1 VPLPTEKTTPTLS
14 IDRLTAVLVGR
25 PKIGKTSTAAAID
38 NDHTLFIATEPG
50 YDGINA
56 FVEPCRSWEQF
67 REIGAELANGEHDY
81 KLVVV
86 DTVDALQG
94 MCTEHVIDGLAR
106 SAGKDPDQNFV
117 HASDFEYGKGWSA
130 ITDEFKLR
138 IAKLCTLGLGV
149 IFISHAKESTK
160 TDRVGREITV
170 FSADVGQK
178 GSRQWLLGY
187 VNYIWFMDV
196 EQTPDGEKHLLRTRA
211 SETYEAG
218 GRGAPLPDPIDLG
231 DSPEAGA
238 AALKA
243 ALAQATEQLRAN
255 QEKKKPAEK
264 PAEKEPAAA

>member
-1 VPLPTEKTTPTLS
+1 MTLPTEKSQPTLS

-56 FVEPCRSWEQF
+56 FVQPCRSWEEF
-67 REIGAELANGEHDY
+67 RQIGADLAKSDHPY

-94 MCTEHVIDGLAR
+94 MCTEHVIDGLAKG
-106 SAGKDPDQNFV
+106 AGKTGFV

-138 IAKLCTLGLGV
+138 VAKLCTLGLGV
-149 IFISHAKESTK
+149 VFISHAKESTK

-196 EQTPDGEKHLLRTRA
+196 VQAQDGERHLLRTRA

-218 GRGAPLPDPIDLG
+218 GRGAALPDPIDLG
-231 DSPEAGA
+231 DTPESGA
-238 AALKA
+238 AALKRALEA
-243 ALAQATEQLRAN
+243 ATAELRGEQP
-255 QEKKKPAEK
+255 E
-264 PAEKEPAAA
+264 EKEKVAA

>member
-1 VPLPTEKTTPTLS
+1 MTLPTEKTKPSLS
-14 IDRLTAVLVGR
+14 LDTLTAVLVGR
-25 PKIGKTSTAAAID
+25 PKIGKTSTAAALD

-50 YDGINA
+50 HDGVEA
-56 FVEPCRSWEQF
+56 FVEPCRSWEEF
-67 REIGAELANGEHDY
+67 RRIGADLAKGDHPY

-106 SAGKDPDQNFV
+106 SAGKTGFV

-138 IAKLCTLGLGV
+138 VAKLCTLGLGV
-149 IFISHAKESTK
+149 IFVSHAKESTK
-160 TDRVGREITV
+160 TDRVGREITI

-196 EQTPDGEKHLLRTRA
+196 EQTPDGEKHLLRTAA

-218 GRGAPLPDPIDLG
+218 GRGVPLPDPIDLG
-231 DSPEAGA
+231 DTPEQGA
-238 AALKA
+238 AALKQ
-243 ALAQATEQLRAN
+243 ALADATAQLRG
-255 QEKKKPAEK
+255 QQKPAEK
-264 PAEKEPAAA
+264 DPAAA